1 MPDFRPKKV
10 QVTCRWAQFN
20 ILPNVLGQIES
31 DSFLKRLPH
40 SLSNCSVPRLTS
52 RLPKPRTSSLVP
64 GLRNVQEKNWASWP
78 PQRMLV
84 CRIPAGLMEDISSF
98 LAISKCLNQKTCTH
112 NVGSRRTRLENFEYQ
127 SCANLLRKTESS
139 RASSRLLL
147 PR

>member
-1 MPDFRPKKV
+1 MFNHCRKSCQILGPKKN

-52 RLPKPRTSSLVP
+52 RLPKPRTSSLAP
-64 GLRNVQEKNWASWP
+64 GWRNVQEKNWASWP

-84 CRIPAGLMEDISSF
+84 CRISFAFPRCNSFSSKNHSGQPISTEVDD
-98 LAISKCLNQKTCTH
+98 LNSTSSCWPH
-112 NVGSRRTRLENFEYQ
+112 GRYLE
-127 SCANLLRKTESS
+127 
-139 RASSRLLL
+139 L
-147 PR
+147 PRN